1 MNLPYLCLVLWS
13 ASLPSCAVNATEPH
27 AAIAAQDP
35 ATTAQRTRGT
45 ILKNDVDRI
54 VDAIAA
60 RSQKLGTAAPYATS
74 LADAARMLTAKA
86 K

>member
-13 ASLPSCAVNATEPH
+13 ASLPSCAVHAAAPH

-35 ATTAQRTRGT
+35 AKTAQRTRGT
-45 ILKNDVDRI
+45 ILKNDVDRV

-60 RSQKLGTAAPYATS
+60 RSQKPGTAC
-74 LADAARMLTAKA
+74 
-86 K
+86 